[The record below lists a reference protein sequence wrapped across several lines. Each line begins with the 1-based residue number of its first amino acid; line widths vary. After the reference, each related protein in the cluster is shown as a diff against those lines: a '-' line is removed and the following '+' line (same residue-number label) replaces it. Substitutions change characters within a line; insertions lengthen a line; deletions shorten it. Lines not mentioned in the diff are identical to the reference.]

1 MLGDE
6 SDDSQ
11 NEGDNSQN
19 GEGNDS
25 QNGEGN
31 DSLNEGDNAHE
42 AHGGEIEMTE
52 LRVHPQRLALV
63 RNLLSVSDE
72 NWRDAQCVEMIVKE
86 TRSFSILH
94 IQQVVD
100 ILCSLFHYTLR
111 LGKENGCSFPMDAKL
126 GELMDVS
133 SLPSEAGREQLGAI
147 IAQLNAACKS
157 CILVFAR
164 CVPGDREY
172 FDILE
177 NVLYMAEENVAAAAR
192 SEA

>member
-6 SDDSQ
+6 SDESQNEGDDSQ

-19 GEGNDS
+19 EEGNDS

-31 DSLNEGDNAHE
+31 AHE
-42 AHGGEIEMTE
+42 ARGGEIEMTE

-133 SLPSEAGREQLGAI
+133 SLPSEADGEQLGAI

>member
-6 SDDSQ
+6 SDESQNEGDDSQ

-19 GEGNDS
+19 EEGNDS

-31 DSLNEGDNAHE
+31 AHE
-42 AHGGEIEMTE
+42 ARGGEIEMTE

-72 NWRDAQCVEMIVKE
+72 GWRDVQCVEMIVKE

-133 SLPSEAGREQLGAI
+133 SLPSEADREQLGAI

>member
-72 NWRDAQCVEMIVKE
+72 N
-86 TRSFSILH
+86 
-94 IQQVVD
+94 
-100 ILCSLFHYTLR
+100 
-111 LGKENGCSFPMDAKL
+111 
-126 GELMDVS
+126 
-133 SLPSEAGREQLGAI
+133 
-147 IAQLNAACKS
+147 
-157 CILVFAR
+157 
-164 CVPGDREY
+164 
-172 FDILE
+172 
-177 NVLYMAEENVAAAAR
+177 
-192 SEA
+192 